1 MVVRGVHRRQLVKL
15 LMILSVALRVDL
27 IFEVVQNQLVFP
39 ILINILG
46 LQELLLVDLKVLV

>member
-1 MVVRGVHRRQLVKL
+1 
-15 LMILSVALRVDL
+15 MILSVALRVDL
-27 IFEVVQNQLVFP
+27 VIKVVQNQLVFP